1 MFVRNNWE
9 NSKLYEK
16 IADYTFPGGSVTLF
30 AATIFILVDY
40 YDLMKIQSI
49 AENDEKGNFMK
60 PAETKKILVIDDDNA
75 SCELLKEILSAEGW
89 HIETADA
96 PEKALILSERENFD
110 LVISDINLE
119 SNLSGL
125 DLLKRLREKS
135 PVILV
140 TGFGSLETA
149 VEATREGAWDFISKP
164 FKVDEIIATAKRA
177 VDQNSKPENVQIES
191 LNSGAMV
198 GSSPK
203 MIELYKEIARVAPT
217 RSTVLIL
224 GESGTG
230 KELVARAIHQNS
242 PRKDSSFIA
251 VNCGALTESLLE
263 AELFGHAKGSFTG
276 ANADRRGLWEEADGG
291 TLFLDEI
298 GETSPAMQVK
308 LLRALQ
314 EGEIRRVGSTQ
325 TRQVDAR
332 IIAAT
337 NRDLENEVTA
347 GNFREDLFYRL
358 SVVSLRVPPLRER
371 PTDISIL
378 AEKFLQKARQSVGKE
393 NLRFSEN
400 ALKKLAVYEW
410 KGNVRELEAAVEY
423 AALRSRGGEILTED
437 MPVNILS
444 GESKQTSANYESEK
458 IYADLPSLDEL
469 EKRYLIYVLEKT
481 NGNRTKAAEILGI
494 DRRTLYRMAERFEIK
509 PD

>member
-1 MFVRNNWE
+1 M
-9 NSKLYEK
+9 
-16 IADYTFPGGSVTLF
+16 IGLF
-30 AATIFILVDY
+30 
-40 YDLMKIQSI
+40 M
-49 AENDEKGNFMK
+49 
-60 PAETKKILVIDDDNA
+60 KKILVVDDDKA
-75 SCELLKEILSAEGW
+75 SCELLSEILTSREW
-89 HIETADA
+89 KVETANS
-96 PEKALILSERENFD
+96 PEKALILSNQTKFD

-119 SNLSGL
+119 AGLSGV

-164 FKVDEIIATAKRA
+164 FKVDEILATARRA
-177 VDQNSKPENVQIES
+177 LEQKSGEEMVQT
-191 LNSGAMV
+191 NHFTAGAMV

-242 PRKDSSFIA
+242 PRSSNAFVA
-251 VNCGALTESLLE
+251 LNCGALTESLLE

-298 GETSPAMQVK
+298 GETSLAMQVK

-314 EGEIRRVGSTQ
+314 EGEIRRVGSTSN
-325 TRQVDAR
+325 RQVDAR

-337 NRDLENEVTA
+337 NRNLEAEVKA

-358 SVVSLRVPPLRER
+358 SVVTLQVPSLRER
-371 PTDISIL
+371 PSDISIL
-378 AEKFLQKARQSVGKE
+378 AENFLNKARQTIGKE
-393 NLRFSEN
+393 KLRFSAN
-400 ALKKLAVYEW
+400 ALKTLAVYEW
-410 KGNVRELEAAVEY
+410 RGNVRELEAAVEY
-423 AALRSRGGEILTED
+423 AALRARGGEILTED
-437 MPVNILS
+437 LPVKLLADEFKNAVSRFHLS
-444 GESKQTSANYESEK
+444 QL
-458 IYADLPSLDEL
+458 YADLPSLDEL
-469 EKRYLIYVLEKT
+469 EKRYLMHVLEKAG
-481 NGNRTKAAEILGI
+481 NNRTKAAEILGV
-494 DRRTLYRMAERFEIK
+494 DRRTLYRMAERFEIELN
-509 PD
+509 